1 MPLSRPRVAI
11 VRNPRSGS
19 APELATLEQA
29 RRAAGLAADIV
40 DMPEQEID
48 TWLDRLAA
56 GCDVLVAAGGDGTVS
71 AAATAAV
78 RSGKTLAILP
88 TGTLN
93 HFARDAGIPTEL
105 EQAMAVIGS
114 GRERAFD
121 VGLVNEQFFLNNVS
135 LGSYPRMVHHRDA
148 LEARGRSRPVAAA
161 VAVARTWWHLRK
173 LTAMLSIDD
182 REIVRRSPFIVVGN
196 GSYVLSGLS
205 LGKREEISDG
215 RLSLYV
221 APSTG
226 RIGVLSLPFRALAG
240 RLEEYERFE
249 TICARKITARFRH
262 RRIETGIDGEVRIL
276 ESPLNFEVRRSAL
289 RVLVPFDTRSGSAA
303 PETLAQGRPAT

>member
-1 MPLSRPRVAI
+1 

-19 APELATLEQA
+19 AIDTAALD
-29 RRAAGLAADIV
+29 RALRVNGINAAIV
-40 DMPEQEID
+40 DLPDGSGFDE
-48 TWLDRLAA
+48 WFDRVAA
-56 GCDVLVAAGGDGTVS
+56 ERDVIVAAGGDGTVS
-71 AAATAAV
+71 AVAAGVARV
-78 RSGKTLAILP
+78 GKTLGIIPA
-88 TGTLN
+88 GTLN

-114 GRERAFD
+114 GHVRAFD
-121 VGLVNEQFFLNNVS
+121 VGVVNEHVFLNNVS
-135 LGSYPRMVHHRDA
+135 LGSYPRMVHERDA

-161 VAVARTWWHLRK
+161 IAVARTWWHLRK
-173 LTAMLSIDD
+173 LTAVLSIDG

-205 LGKREEISDG
+205 LGRREEISDG

-226 RIGVLSLPFRALAG
+226 RIGVLSLPFRALAR

-249 TICARKITARFRH
+249 AIQAETIAATFRH
-262 RRIETGIDGEVRIL
+262 RRIETGIDGEVRVL
-276 ESPLNFEVRRSAL
+276 ESPLQFSIRRAAL
-289 RVLVPFDTRSGSAA
+289 RVLVPA
-303 PETLAQGRPAT
+303 P